1 MPDEFKFPDEIDNE
15 SDNNEL
21 DISLE
26 DGGEDSFT
34 VEIVDDT
41 PKEDRNRK
49 PLDPEVKD
57 KLENLDES
65 EDYSKNVKEK
75 FSQYKKAWHE
85 ERRAK
90 EAALREQQEALRA
103 AQAILDENKR
113 LQGMLKNGEK
123 ELNSNYKS
131 AAKAELEKAKQDY
144 REAYDSGDADKL
156 LKAQEN
162 MTKAQLK
169 LDKAK
174 KFKNTVQNVEN
185 NVKIPVQQY
194 QPPVQPQMDEKL
206 AEWVSRNQWFVDPNK
221 KWLKTYAEAYHEE
234 LQNKYGMSFVGT
246 DEYYKR
252 IDNQMKTK
260 FPDEFSEAAKNDE
273 RKAQRTSKLSTVV
286 APAKRSTASKSVVLT
301 KSAQAIAKKL
311 GITPEQYAREYVKL
325 EV

>member
-1 MPDEFKFPDEIDNE
+1 MVEAYKFPDEIENE
-15 SDNNEL
+15 VDDKL

-26 DGGEDSFT
+26 SDGEEDIT
-34 VEIVDDT
+34 IDIVDDT

-49 PLDPEVKD
+49 PLDADVKD
-57 KLENLDES
+57 QLENLDES

-113 LQGMLKNGEK
+113 LQSMLKSGEK

-144 REAYDSGDADKL
+144 KDAYDSGDADRL
-156 LKAQEN
+156 LNAQESMVKAQI
-162 MTKAQLK
+162 K

-174 KFKNTVQNVEN
+174 KFKNTVQNDQN

-194 QPPVQPQMDEKL
+194 QAPVQTPMDDKL
-206 AEWVSRNQWFVDPNK
+206 AQWVSRNQWFVDPNK
-221 KWLKTYAEAYHEE
+221 KRMKIYAEAYHEE

-252 IDNQMKTK
+252 IDNEMKTR
-260 FPDEFSEAAKNDE
+260 FPDELGEAIKNDE
-273 RKAQRTSKLSTVV
+273 EKPQRTSKLSTVV
-286 APAKRSTASKSVVLT
+286 APAKRSTASKKIVLT

-311 GITPEQYAREYVKL
+311 GVTPEQYAREFVKL

>member
-1 MPDEFKFPDEIDNE
+1 MVEAYKFPDEIENGVD
-15 SDNNEL
+15 DKL

-26 DGGEDSFT
+26 SDGEEDIT
-34 VEIVDDT
+34 IDIVDDT

-49 PLDPEVKD
+49 PIDADVKD
-57 KLENLDES
+57 QLENLDES

-103 AQAILDENKR
+103 AHAILAENKR
-113 LQGMLKNGEK
+113 LQSMLKSGEK

-144 REAYDSGDADKL
+144 KDAYDSGDADRL
-156 LKAQEN
+156 LKAQES
-162 MTKAQLK
+162 MVKAQIK

-174 KFKNTVQNVEN
+174 KFKNTVQNDQN

-194 QPPVQPQMDEKL
+194 QAPVQTPMDDKL
-206 AEWVSRNQWFVDPNK
+206 AQWVSRNQWFVDPNK
-221 KWLKTYAEAYHEE
+221 KRMKIYAEAYHEE

-252 IDNQMKTK
+252 IDNEMKTR
-260 FPDEFSEAAKNDE
+260 FPDELGEAIKNDE
-273 RKAQRTSKLSTVV
+273 EKPQRTSKLSTVV
-286 APAKRSTASKSVVLT
+286 APAKRSTASKKIVLT

-311 GITPEQYAREYVKL
+311 GITPEQYAREFVKL

>member
-1 MPDEFKFPDEIDNE
+1 MVEAYKFPDEIENE
-15 SDNNEL
+15 VDDKL

-26 DGGEDSFT
+26 SDGEEDIT
-34 VEIVDDT
+34 IDIVDDT
-41 PKEDRNRK
+41 PKEERNRK
-49 PLDPEVKD
+49 PLDADVKD
-57 KLENLDES
+57 QLENLDES

-113 LQGMLKNGEK
+113 LQSMLKSGEK

-144 REAYDSGDADKL
+144 KDAYDSGDADRL
-156 LKAQEN
+156 LNAQESMVKAQI
-162 MTKAQLK
+162 K

-174 KFKNTVQNVEN
+174 KFKNTVQNDQN

-194 QPPVQPQMDEKL
+194 QAPVQTPMDDKL
-206 AEWVSRNQWFVDPNK
+206 AQWVSRNQWFVDPNK
-221 KWLKTYAEAYHEE
+221 KRMKIYAEAYHEE

-252 IDNQMKTK
+252 IDNEMKTR
-260 FPDEFSEAAKNDE
+260 FPDELGEAIKNDE
-273 RKAQRTSKLSTVV
+273 EKPQRTSKLSTVV
-286 APAKRSTASKSVVLT
+286 APAKRSTASKKIVLT

-311 GITPEQYAREYVKL
+311 GVTPEQYAREFVKL

>member
-1 MPDEFKFPDEIDNE
+1 MVEAYKFPDEIENGVD
-15 SDNNEL
+15 DKL

-26 DGGEDSFT
+26 SDGEEDIT
-34 VEIVDDT
+34 IDIVDDT

-49 PLDPEVKD
+49 PLDADVKD
-57 KLENLDES
+57 QLENLDES

-113 LQGMLKNGEK
+113 LQSMLKSGEK

-144 REAYDSGDADKL
+144 KDAYDSGDADRL
-156 LKAQEN
+156 LKAQES
-162 MTKAQLK
+162 MVKAQIK

-174 KFKNTVQNVEN
+174 KFKNTVQNDQN

-194 QPPVQPQMDEKL
+194 QAPVQTPMDDKL
-206 AEWVSRNQWFVDPNK
+206 AQWVSRNQWFVNPDK
-221 KWLKTYAEAYHEE
+221 KRMKIYAEAYHEE

-252 IDNQMKTK
+252 IDNEMKTR
-260 FPDEFSEAAKNDE
+260 FPDELWEAIKNDE
-273 RKAQRTSKLSTVV
+273 EKPQRTSKLSTVV
-286 APAKRSTASKSVVLT
+286 APAKRSTASKKIVLT

-311 GITPEQYAREYVKL
+311 GITPEQYAREFVKL

>member
-1 MPDEFKFPDEIDNE
+1 MAEAYKFPDELENEID
-15 SDNNEL
+15 DKL

-26 DGGEDSFT
+26 SDGEEEITID
-34 VEIVDDT
+34 IVDDT

-49 PLDPEVKD
+49 PLDADVKD
-57 KLENLDES
+57 QLENLDES

-113 LQGMLKNGEK
+113 LQSMLKSGEK

-144 REAYDSGDADKL
+144 KDAYDSGDADRL
-156 LKAQEN
+156 LNAQESMVKAQI
-162 MTKAQLK
+162 K

-174 KFKNTVQNVEN
+174 KFKNTVQNDQN

-194 QPPVQPQMDEKL
+194 QAPVQTPMDDKL
-206 AEWVSRNQWFVDPNK
+206 AQWVSRNQWFVNPDK
-221 KWLKTYAEAYHEE
+221 KRMKIYAEAYHEE

-252 IDNQMKTK
+252 IDNEMKTR
-260 FPDEFSEAAKNDE
+260 FPDELGEAIKNDE
-273 RKAQRTSKLSTVV
+273 EKPQRTSKLSTVV
-286 APAKRSTASKSVVLT
+286 APAKRSTASKKIVLT

-311 GITPEQYAREYVKL
+311 GVTPEQYAREFVKL

>member
-1 MPDEFKFPDEIDNE
+1 MVEVYKFPDEIENE
-15 SDNNEL
+15 VDDKL

-26 DGGEDSFT
+26 SDGEEDIT
-34 VEIVDDT
+34 IDIVDDT

-49 PLDPEVKD
+49 PLDADVKD
-57 KLENLDES
+57 QLENLDES

-113 LQGMLKNGEK
+113 LQSMLKSGEK

-144 REAYDSGDADKL
+144 KDAYDSGDADRL
-156 LKAQEN
+156 LNAQESMVKAQI
-162 MTKAQLK
+162 K

-174 KFKNTVQNVEN
+174 KFKNTVQNDQN

-194 QPPVQPQMDEKL
+194 QAPVQTPMDDKL
-206 AEWVSRNQWFVDPNK
+206 AQWVSRNQWFVDPNK
-221 KWLKTYAEAYHEE
+221 KRMKIYAEAYHEE

-252 IDNQMKTK
+252 IDNEMKTR
-260 FPDEFSEAAKNDE
+260 FPDELGEAIKNDE
-273 RKAQRTSKLSTVV
+273 EKPQRTSKLSTVV
-286 APAKRSTASKSVVLT
+286 APAKRSTASKKIVLT

-311 GITPEQYAREYVKL
+311 GVTPEQYAREFVKL

>member
-1 MPDEFKFPDEIDNE
+1 MAEAYKFPDELENE
-15 SDNNEL
+15 VDDKL

-26 DGGEDSFT
+26 SDGEEEITID
-34 VEIVDDT
+34 IVDDT

-49 PLDPEVKD
+49 PLDADVKD
-57 KLENLDES
+57 QLENLDES

-113 LQGMLKNGEK
+113 LQSMLKSGEK

-144 REAYDSGDADKL
+144 KDAYDSGDADRL
-156 LKAQEN
+156 LNAQESMVKAQI
-162 MTKAQLK
+162 K

-174 KFKNTVQNVEN
+174 KFKNTVQNDQN

-194 QPPVQPQMDEKL
+194 QAPVQTPMDDKL
-206 AEWVSRNQWFVDPNK
+206 AQWVSRNQWFVNPDK
-221 KWLKTYAEAYHEE
+221 KRMKIYAEAYHEE

-252 IDNQMKTK
+252 IDNEMKTR
-260 FPDEFSEAAKNDE
+260 FPDELGEAIKNDE
-273 RKAQRTSKLSTVV
+273 EKPQRTSKLSTVV
-286 APAKRSTASKSVVLT
+286 APAKRSTASKKIVLT

-311 GITPEQYAREYVKL
+311 GVTPEQYAREFVKL

>member
-1 MPDEFKFPDEIDNE
+1 MVEAYKFPDELENE
-15 SDNNEL
+15 VDDKL

-26 DGGEDSFT
+26 SDGEEDIT
-34 VEIVDDT
+34 IDIVDDT

-49 PLDPEVKD
+49 PLDADVKD
-57 KLENLDES
+57 QLENLDES

-113 LQGMLKNGEK
+113 LQSMLKSGEK

-144 REAYDSGDADKL
+144 KDAYDSGDADRL
-156 LKAQEN
+156 LNAQESMVKAQI
-162 MTKAQLK
+162 K

-174 KFKNTVQNVEN
+174 KFKNTVQNDQN

-194 QPPVQPQMDEKL
+194 QAPVQTPMDDKL
-206 AEWVSRNQWFVDPNK
+206 AQWVSRNQWFVDPNK
-221 KWLKTYAEAYHEE
+221 KRMKIYAEAYHEE

-252 IDNQMKTK
+252 IDNEMKTR
-260 FPDEFSEAAKNDE
+260 FPDELGEAIKNDE
-273 RKAQRTSKLSTVV
+273 EKPQRTSKLSTVV
-286 APAKRSTASKSVVLT
+286 APAKRSTASKKIVLT

-311 GITPEQYAREYVKL
+311 GVTPEQYAREFVKL